1 MNTLSR
7 AELPEGAIFHGHY
20 QIVRSVNAGAMGA
33 VYEVVD
39 LKTRRRRALKV
50 MLPSIIQNAE
60 MRERF
65 KLEATITADIVSEHL
80 VETFDAGVDPD
91 TGAPFL
97 TMELLQGDDLATL
110 LQERRRFAPAEIV
123 ALLFQVARALDKT
136 HAAGIVHRDLKP
148 ENLFVTHRDD
158 GSPRVKVL
166 DFGIAKIVAQSEAAD
181 RQTRNLGTPPYMSPE
196 QITGDGTIGP
206 RSDLYALGHIA
217 YALLV
222 GQPYWGEEAKTCETV
237 YSFLMTMMQGAK
249 EPPTQRA
256 KRYGVT
262 LPEAFDAWFARATDI
277 VPAVRFESA
286 SEQIAALAASLG
298 VALPAPAPSEVL
310 RSPALV
316 AAPGIPTGP
325 ASDKQTSKA
334 PWMAIVVAFVALLLG
349 ASLVVLVARR
359 PAQEETKTA
368 NAAPAASANVAPPER
383 PPSPQAPLTTPEAVT
398 AAVTATAS
406 ALPTPPAA
414 SAPASPRG
422 KAPSHSAPSKPA
434 SKSSLYDQL
443 KTL

>member
-1 MNTLSR
+1 MNALSR
-7 AELPEGAIFHGHY
+7 SELPAGSTFHGHY
-20 QIVRSVNAGAMGA
+20 QIVRSVNAGAMGV

-50 MLPSIIQNAE
+50 MLPSIIQNEE

-80 VETFDAGVDPD
+80 VETFDAGVDPE

-110 LQERRRFAPAEIV
+110 LHDRGRFAPAEVV
-123 ALLFQVARALDKT
+123 ALLWQVARALDKT

-148 ENLFVTHRDD
+148 ENLFVTRRDD

-222 GQPYWGEEAKTCETV
+222 GHPYWMDESKTSETV
-237 YSFLMTMMQGAK
+237 YAFLMTMMQGAK

-262 LPEAFDAWFARATDI
+262 LPEAFDAWFAQATDI
-277 VPAVRFESA
+277 VPSVRFERA
-286 SEQIAALAASLG
+286 SEEIAALAAALG
-298 VALPAPAPSEVL
+298 LSHPSPLEAEGHRPQALAPA
-310 RSPALV
+310 
-316 AAPGIPTGP
+316 AAI
-325 ASDKQTSKA
+325 ASDKPSSKA
-334 PWMAIVVAFVALLLG
+334 GVAAVVALLALLLG
-349 ASLVVLVARR
+349 ASLVFLFARR
-359 PAQEETKTA
+359 PAQEETHTT
-368 NAAPAASANVAPPER
+368 NAAPAASPNAAPPE
-383 PPSPQAPLTTPEAVT
+383 PLPSPQAPPVT
-398 AAVTATAS
+398 VEMVPVAVTATA
-406 ALPTPPAA
+406 APTAPAA
-414 SAPASPRG
+414 GASASPRG
-422 KAPSHSAPSKPA
+422 KPLSKPA
-434 SKSSLYDQL
+434 RKPSVYDQL

>member
-7 AELPEGAIFHGHY
+7 AELPEGSIFHGHY

-80 VETFDAGVDPD
+80 VETFDAGVDPE

-110 LQERRRFAPAEIV
+110 LQARGRFAPAEIV

-222 GQPYWGEEAKTCETV
+222 GLPYWAEESKTCETV

-249 EPPTQRA
+249 EPPSRRA

-277 VPAVRFESA
+277 VPSVRYESA

-310 RSPALV
+310 RSPALA
-316 AAPGIPTGP
+316 AAPGIPPGP
-325 ASDKQTSKA
+325 ASDKPKSKA
-334 PWMAIVVAFVALLLG
+334 PWTAIVVAFVALLLG
-349 ASLVVLVARR
+349 ASIVVLVARR
-359 PAQEETKTA
+359 PAQEAPQTT
-368 NAAPAASANVAPPER
+368 NAAPAASTNVAPPER
-383 PPSPQAPLTTPEAVT
+383 PPSPQAPQTTPEGVA

-434 SKSSLYDQL
+434 SKPSLYDQL

>member
-1 MNTLSR
+1 MNAPSRTELS
-7 AELPEGAIFHGHY
+7 EGSIFHGHY
-20 QIVRSVNAGAMGA
+20 QIVRSVNAGAMGV

-80 VETFDAGVDPD
+80 VETFDAGVDPE

-110 LQERRRFAPAEIV
+110 LYDRGRFAPAEV
-123 ALLFQVARALDKT
+123 VTLLWQVARALDKT

-166 DFGIAKIVAQSEAAD
+166 DFGIAKMVAQSEAAD

-222 GQPYWGEEAKTCETV
+222 GHPYWMDESKTSDSV
-237 YSFLMTMMQGAK
+237 YAFLMTMMQGAK
-249 EPPTQRA
+249 EAPTQRA

-277 VPAVRFESA
+277 VPSVRFERA
-286 SEQIAALAASLG
+286 SEEITALATALG
-298 VALPAPAPSEVL
+298 VALPGPAEAEVLRPLAPAPAV
-310 RSPALV
+310 
-316 AAPGIPTGP
+316 
-325 ASDKQTSKA
+325 ASDKPQSKTG
-334 PWMAIVVAFVALLLG
+334 VAAVLVALMALLLG
-349 ASLVVLVARR
+349 ASLVVVFARW
-359 PAQEETKTA
+359 PAQEETRTTHA
-368 NAAPAASANVAPPER
+368 APPESTNAAPPEPRPSAQTPPTTAELVPVA
-383 PPSPQAPLTTPEAVT
+383 
-398 AAVTATAS
+398 ATAS
-406 ALPTPPAA
+406 ALPTAPTA
-414 SAPASPRG
+414 SASASPRG
-422 KAPSHSAPSKPA
+422 RPPSQNAPSKPA
-434 SKSSLYDQL
+434 RKTSVYDQL

>member
-1 MNTLSR
+1 MNAHPQTELS
-7 AELPEGAIFHGHY
+7 EGSIFHGHY

-39 LKTRRRRALKV
+39 LKTKRRRALKV

-80 VETFDAGVDPD
+80 VETLDAGVDPE

-97 TMELLQGDDLATL
+97 AMELLQGDDLATL
-110 LQERRRFAPAEIV
+110 LSERGRFAPAEIV
-123 ALLFQVARALDKT
+123 TLLWQVARALDKT

-148 ENLFVTHRDD
+148 ENLFVTRRDD

-222 GQPYWGEEAKTCETV
+222 GQPYWGEEAKTSDTV
-237 YSFLMTMMQGAK
+237 YAFLMTMMQGAK
-249 EPPTQRA
+249 EPPTIRA

-277 VPAVRFESA
+277 MPAVRYECA
-286 SEQIAALAASLG
+286 SDQINALATSLG
-298 VALPAPAPSEVL
+298 VTPPGPSEARAAARVIAADKPI
-310 RSPALV
+310 SKVSWAVPALV
-316 AAPGIPTGP
+316 A
-325 ASDKQTSKA
+325 
-334 PWMAIVVAFVALLLG
+334 VLALLLG
-349 ASLVVLVARR
+349 ASLVVLLARR
-359 PAQEETKTA
+359 APEETKTTTVA
-368 NAAPAASANVAPPER
+368 AAATPNAAPPEPAPAPPT
-383 PPSPQAPLTTPEAVT
+383 S
-398 AAVTATAS
+398 AAVVPASVGATAS
-406 ALPTPPAA
+406 ALPAAAAA
-414 SAPASPRG
+414 SASASPRG
-422 KAPSHSAPSKPA
+422 KTSPNAPSKPA
-434 SKSSLYDQL
+434 RKTSVYDQL

>member
-1 MNTLSR
+1 MNAPSRTELS
-7 AELPEGAIFHGHY
+7 EGTIFHGHY
-20 QIVRSVNAGAMGA
+20 QIVRSVNAGAMGV

-50 MLPSIIQNAE
+50 MLPTIIQNAE

-80 VETFDAGVDPD
+80 VETFDAGVDPE

-110 LQERRRFAPAEIV
+110 LHDRGRFAPAEV
-123 ALLFQVARALDKT
+123 VTLLWQVARALDKT

-166 DFGIAKIVAQSEAAD
+166 DFGIAKMVAQSEAAD

-222 GQPYWGEEAKTCETV
+222 GHPYWMDESKTSDSV
-237 YSFLMTMMQGAK
+237 YAFLMTMMQGAK

-262 LPEAFDAWFARATDI
+262 LPDAFDMWFARATDI
-277 VPAVRFESA
+277 VPSVRFERA
-286 SEQIAALAASLG
+286 SEEIAALATTLG
-298 VALPAPAPSEVL
+298 VALPGPMEAELRPLALAPAHAVASDKPKSKTGVAAIL
-310 RSPALV
+310 VALV
-316 AAPGIPTGP
+316 A
-325 ASDKQTSKA
+325 S
-334 PWMAIVVAFVALLLG
+334 LLG
-349 ASLVVLVARR
+349 ASLVVLFARP
-359 PAQEETKTA
+359 PAQEETRATNA
-368 NAAPAASANVAPPER
+368 TPAESTNAAPPEPRPSAQAPP
-383 PPSPQAPLTTPEAVT
+383 TTAELVPVAT
-398 AAVTATAS
+398 TAS
-406 ALPTPPAA
+406 ALPTAPTA
-414 SAPASPRG
+414 SASASPRG
-422 KAPSHSAPSKPA
+422 KPPSQTAPSKPA
-434 SKSSLYDQL
+434 RKTSVYDQL